1 MRCIDCP
8 ESWGILEILVV
19 QLQSSQVSRRRVVKK
34 ISTCTEKEVAS
45 KLRKCRKE
53 FNPIEVVYGAR
64 VGSGNLSADIDF
76 A

>member
-1 MRCIDCP
+1 M
-8 ESWGILEILVV
+8 

-53 FNPIEVVYGAR
+53 FNSIKVIYDAR
-64 VGSGNLSADIDF
+64 VRSGNPSADVDF